1 MIEINI
7 YLITIL
13 HTNLDLTTKIGFRR
27 LKEQFDQEKLVFLLM
42 NGRMTNAK
50 LVFRL

>member
-13 HTNLDLTTKIGFRR
+13 HTNLDLTEKPNFLGFSAD
-27 LKEQFDQEKLVFLLM
+27 KNQENQIK
-42 NGRMTNAK
+42 TPI
-50 LVFRL
+50 

>member
-13 HTNLDLTTKIGFRR
+13 HTNLDLTDKTLETIPICQKQPKKIRYT
-27 LKEQFDQEKLVFLLM
+27 ELL
-42 NGRMTNAK
+42 A
-50 LVFRL
+50 LFYDEC